1 MSTTIAE
8 HLSAV
13 LDGESGKFEQRR
25 VLNELGENDELQT
38 SLSCYALIGE
48 TMRDRKQSSIVDSSF
63 LKGIHDEL
71 HTEPGY
77 SQVHVAEK
85 KVINGSPAWA
95 RPMVGFAMAASV
107 AAIAIIGVQSSI
119 VLTGGSNS
127 GSSIAS
133 NQQQIDTAMTNKL
146 AIHPDEK
153 TQDLYKR
160 YLDSHVKFASTTPIM
175 PSVRVASYNSNY

>member
-1 MSTTIAE
+1 
-8 HLSAV
+8 
-13 LDGESGKFEQRR
+13 
-25 VLNELGENDELQT
+25 
-38 SLSCYALIGE
+38 
-48 TMRDRKQSSIVDSSF
+48 
-63 LKGIHDEL
+63 
-71 HTEPGY
+71 
-77 SQVHVAEK
+77 
-85 KVINGSPAWA
+85 
-95 RPMVGFAMAASV
+95 MVGFAMAASV